1 MWKRREVLKATG
13 LGLMAGLAPRLA
25 FASDA
30 LPEGVHS
37 SDLIYLTPI
46 KANGQESS
54 CQSEIWFVTDGTDLF
69 VCTGTESWRARAARK
84 GVTRTRIWVGDLG
97 NWQNTDGKYK
107 DLPRLEATASVV
119 DDKARQD
126 EILDLFGDKYPMS
139 WVVYGP
145 RFRNGLAD
153 GSRTMI
159 RYRPA

>member
-1 MWKRREVLKATG
+1 MWKRRKVLKAAG
-13 LGLMAGLAPRLA
+13 LGMMAGLAPRVVL
-25 FASDA
+25 ASDT

-46 KANGQESS
+46 KSNGEESS

-69 VCTGTESWRARAARK
+69 VCTGTESWRAQAPRK
-84 GVTRTRIWVGDLG
+84 GLTRTRIWVGDLG
-97 NWQNTDGKYK
+97 NWRGTDGKYK
-107 DLPRLEATASVV
+107 RLPQLEATAGIV
-119 DDKARQD
+119 DDKAQQD
-126 EILDLFGDKYPMS
+126 EILDLFGDKYPVS

-145 RFRNGLAD
+145 RFRSGLED